1 MMSTEEALNC
11 LKQSSTVTGDSVF
24 THLSELLRH
33 ILASR
38 PNNAVDVLETSFLLK
53 ATRYI
58 SKESSGFLRE
68 GRDPKDVQAVASFL
82 DLFSTKEV
90 VEAPDDPK
98 TKDKKPKPDAE
109 GSEDTETVDTETET
123 EETEAEPTNE
133 FEAEN
138 LLADS
143 VFMDAVGIGL
153 GRIETH
159 MIMLALKKLGDDP
172 ALGITTLRF
181 FGKIFGTR
189 RNYFVFE
196 SKVGG
201 EGEGGQEGDEAEG
214 TEEGG
219 ESEEGG
225 AGAGAKAV
233 KEEPLTFPPNVKDD
247 VPVEEGA
254 GPNANVYWVCNRLD
268 EKCVRLPAVTPLQIS
283 TARKIKK
290 FLTGDLEAEVTAVPP
305 FPGVEKNFLR
315 AQIARISA
323 GTQLAPEGFFSA
335 SGGGEDDQSG
345 AELTANEEWARPAD
359 AELGALT
366 AWVHRQLYIRR
377 TGRCA
382 DYEKPEPEEGQ
393 EESESAGETETET
406 EATDDGEGTEGGDD
420 GAATED
426 GEKSSPEEPEEIPEP
441 LRTVD
446 ADADVADG
454 VKPWSVSFS
463 SSIAGFKNQVVCL
476 RSLVW
481 PGAFALA
488 TPSKF
493 NNIYVGFAVKNSD
506 YVPPVPPAMQ
516 KESRGEFV
524 ESSELPPEPE
534 KEAPEG
540 TDGEGTEGETTE
552 GEETEEE

>member
-1 MMSTEEALNC
+1 MSTEEALNC

-33 ILASR
+33 VLASR

-58 SKESSGFLRE
+58 SKESTGFLRE

-90 VEAPDDPK
+90 VEVPEDPK
-98 TKDKKPKPDAE
+98 AKQKKDKPDAE

-123 EETEAEPTNE
+123 EETETEPTNE
-133 FEAEN
+133 FESEN

-143 VFMDAVGIGL
+143 VFMDAVGVGL

-172 ALGITTLRF
+172 ELGITSLRF
-181 FGKIFGTR
+181 FGKIFGTK
-189 RNYFVFE
+189 RNYYVFE
-196 SKVGG
+196 SFVPD
-201 EGEGGQEGDEAEG
+201 EGGQEEEPQA
-214 TEEGG
+214 TEG
-219 ESEEGG
+219 ESEDDGS
-225 AGAGAKAV
+225 AGASKVV
-233 KEEPLTFPPNVKDD
+233 KEEPLTFPPNVKND
-247 VPVEEGA
+247 VPLEDGS
-254 GPNANVYWVCNRLD
+254 GPNVNVYWVCNKLD
-268 EKCVRLPAVTPLQIS
+268 EKCIRLPSVTPPQIS

-305 FPGVEKNFLR
+305 YPGVEKNFLR

-335 SGGGEDDQSG
+335 SGGGDDDQSG
-345 AELTANEEWARPAD
+345 GELTANEEWARPAD
-359 AELGALT
+359 SELGTLT

-393 EESESAGETETET
+393 EESESAGDTETET
-406 EATDDGEGTEGGDD
+406 DATEDGDGTEGGREDD
-420 GAATED
+420 EQPAA
-426 GEKSSPEEPEEIPEP
+426 PEEPEEIPEP
-441 LRTVD
+441 LRTVESD
-446 ADADVADG
+446 ADIVDG

-463 SSIAGFKNQVVCL
+463 SSIANFKNQVICL

-493 NNIYVGFAVKNSD
+493 NNIYVGFGFKNSD

-516 KESRGEFV
+516 KESKLEFV
-524 ESSELPPEPE
+524 ESTELPPQPE
-534 KEAPEG
+534 KEPAEG
-540 TDGEGTEGETTE
+540 TDGEGTEGEGTEGETTE
-552 GEETEEE
+552 GEQTDEE